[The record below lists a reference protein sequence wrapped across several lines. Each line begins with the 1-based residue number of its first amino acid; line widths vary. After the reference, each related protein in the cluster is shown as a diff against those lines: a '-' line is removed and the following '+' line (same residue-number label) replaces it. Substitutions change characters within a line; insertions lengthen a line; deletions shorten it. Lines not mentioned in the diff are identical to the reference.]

1 MKVAAKQ
8 EDRKALDYFT
18 SQLIPVQTLRAV
30 AAVQLRHAFMLVGF
44 VAVAMALVRLVLAD

>member
-1 MKVAAKQ
+1 MKVEAKQ

-18 SQLIPVQTLRAV
+18 SQLIPVHTLRAV

-44 VAVAMALVRLVLAD
+44 VGGIMALVRLVLAD

>member
-8 EDRKALDYFT
+8 EDRKAPDYFT
-18 SQLIPVQTLRAV
+18 SQLIPVHTLRAV

-44 VAVAMALVRLVLAD
+44 VAGIMALVRLVLAD

>member
-1 MKVAAKQ
+1 MKVEAKQ

-18 SQLIPVQTLRAV
+18 SQLLPVHTLRAV

-44 VAVAMALVRLVLAD
+44 VAGIMALVRLLLAD